1 MRSGRLQCLVFP
13 GMARGYITGSG
24 DCRGGEA
31 FVVVLAL
38 SLNSCWQP
46 AIRYER
52 EEESGNLTPSSLYA
66 GVRWS

>member
-1 MRSGRLQCLVFP
+1 
-13 GMARGYITGSG
+13 
-24 DCRGGEA
+24 
-31 FVVVLAL
+31 VVVLAL